1 MILKFW
7 NIYPCMFNVFSCKLC
22 DGNGNKFIYWKC
34 HYKSEYAC
42 SSTFGGLELLGF
54 CKMFCNIKKS
64 NLIEVSPSKVLYK
77 VLKMV
82 DKT

>member
-1 MILKFW
+1 MHVHVHLGGF
-7 NIYPCMFNVFSCKLC
+7 
-22 DGNGNKFIYWKC
+22 YWDYWDFVKC
-34 HYKSEYAC
+34 FAIS
-42 SSTFGGLELLGF
+42 
-54 CKMFCNIKKS
+54 KKS

>member
-1 MILKFW
+1 MYFLVSRVIEMETNF
-7 NIYPCMFNVFSCKLC
+7 
-22 DGNGNKFIYWKC
+22 FIESVVTRVNM
-34 HYKSEYAC
+34 HVHV
-42 SSTFGGLELLGF
+42 LLGGF
-54 CKMFCNIKKS
+54 YWDYWDFVKCFAISKKS